1 MFMEMFESIIGFWL
15 AMLPLAM
22 VIALFLGGLFGT
34 MLVLGPLFAAFFQPY
49 RKIPRSQ
56 KGAQKV
62 EKHA

>member
-1 MFMEMFESIIGFWL
+1 
-15 AMLPLAM
+15 MLPLAM